1 MKKIITFAVLLLLSV
16 SFALPA
22 FAKEQK
28 FHYLESERDVVI
40 SVSWPTEQPKLTFK
54 APNGTVYDPLSEKEG
69 TLTVVNEK
77 SMYYVIK
84 NAPAGQWYV
93 DLDKLGNDTVEI
105 GMFDYQDAPVIESFT
120 LGEEK
125 DGRMDVSFRVTQDED
140 RSYSYKI
147 YAAVKKGGDEKE
159 LTSGSARTNSDVKTS
174 VDLRSLSSYSAYM
187 LKLYVWYSD
196 NETDYFDQVYSE
208 TFSYKNSDKAS
219 SMKDFG
225 LSVDPDA
232 ALLYVSWP
240 GIDYNADG
248 VLAAVFE
255 NDEAKPSFYDTYEPE
270 IGEVQLSYDPSAS
283 SVRVELSVMI
293 DGVYSDTMKKTAD
306 VANPPIS
313 LEDTTETNIPSLRLD
328 YKDLK
333 SAAVTVT
340 VGETENDLELDGTGT
355 MSVKLQDDWN
365 DVSVSYTDGNGV
377 NWLLSRRVF
386 VDRTAP
392 VLKMNDTYDGMVVSA
407 SELEISGNVA
417 DAYIVTVNGNQTE
430 IASDGTFTYKLQL
443 SGGENE
449 LTVTASDKFGNESR
463 YSAVITSTAG
473 GYSIPSSRSDSA
485 SGNSEMSALEKIFSP
500 DGFLWI
506 TLSGALCLMITVYA
520 IVFWRRGNKKTK
532 PDSTGKTV

>member
-125 DGRMDVSFRVTQDED
+125 DGRMDVSFRATQDED
-140 RSYSYKI
+140 RSYNYKI

-208 TFSYKNSDKAS
+208 PFSYKNSDKAS

-240 GIDYNADG
+240 GIDYDADG

-255 NDEAKPSFYDTYEPE
+255 NDETEPSFYDTYEPE

-283 SVRVELSVMI
+283 
-293 DGVYSDTMKKTAD
+293 
-306 VANPPIS
+306 
-313 LEDTTETNIPSLRLD
+313 
-328 YKDLK
+328 
-333 SAAVTVT
+333 
-340 VGETENDLELDGTGT
+340 
-355 MSVKLQDDWN
+355 
-365 DVSVSYTDGNGV
+365 
-377 NWLLSRRVF
+377 
-386 VDRTAP
+386 
-392 VLKMNDTYDGMVVSA
+392 
-407 SELEISGNVA
+407 
-417 DAYIVTVNGNQTE
+417 
-430 IASDGTFTYKLQL
+430 
-443 SGGENE
+443 
-449 LTVTASDKFGNESR
+449 
-463 YSAVITSTAG
+463 
-473 GYSIPSSRSDSA
+473 
-485 SGNSEMSALEKIFSP
+485 
-500 DGFLWI
+500 
-506 TLSGALCLMITVYA
+506 
-520 IVFWRRGNKKTK
+520 
-532 PDSTGKTV
+532 

>member
-1 MKKIITFAVLLLLSV
+1 M
-16 SFALPA
+16 
-22 FAKEQK
+22 
-28 FHYLESERDVVI
+28 
-40 SVSWPTEQPKLTFK
+40 
-54 APNGTVYDPLSEKEG
+54 
-69 TLTVVNEK
+69 
-77 SMYYVIK
+77 
-84 NAPAGQWYV
+84 
-93 DLDKLGNDTVEI
+93 
-105 GMFDYQDAPVIESFT
+105 
-120 LGEEK
+120 
-125 DGRMDVSFRVTQDED
+125 
-140 RSYSYKI
+140 
-147 YAAVKKGGDEKE
+147 
-159 LTSGSARTNSDVKTS
+159 
-174 VDLRSLSSYSAYM
+174 
-187 LKLYVWYSD
+187 
-196 NETDYFDQVYSE
+196 
-208 TFSYKNSDKAS
+208 
-219 SMKDFG
+219 
-225 LSVDPDA
+225 
-232 ALLYVSWP
+232 
-240 GIDYNADG
+240 
-248 VLAAVFE
+248 
-255 NDEAKPSFYDTYEPE
+255 
-270 IGEVQLSYDPSAS
+270 
-283 SVRVELSVMI
+283 
-293 DGVYSDTMKKTAD
+293 
-306 VANPPIS
+306 
-313 LEDTTETNIPSLRLD
+313 
-328 YKDLK
+328 
-333 SAAVTVT
+333 T

>member
-1 MKKIITFAVLLLLSV
+1 
-16 SFALPA
+16 
-22 FAKEQK
+22 
-28 FHYLESERDVVI
+28 
-40 SVSWPTEQPKLTFK
+40 
-54 APNGTVYDPLSEKEG
+54 
-69 TLTVVNEK
+69 
-77 SMYYVIK
+77 
-84 NAPAGQWYV
+84 
-93 DLDKLGNDTVEI
+93 
-105 GMFDYQDAPVIESFT
+105 
-120 LGEEK
+120 
-125 DGRMDVSFRVTQDED
+125 
-140 RSYSYKI
+140 
-147 YAAVKKGGDEKE
+147 
-159 LTSGSARTNSDVKTS
+159 
-174 VDLRSLSSYSAYM
+174 
-187 LKLYVWYSD
+187 
-196 NETDYFDQVYSE
+196 
-208 TFSYKNSDKAS
+208 
-219 SMKDFG
+219 
-225 LSVDPDA
+225 
-232 ALLYVSWP
+232 
-240 GIDYNADG
+240 
-248 VLAAVFE
+248 
-255 NDEAKPSFYDTYEPE
+255 
-270 IGEVQLSYDPSAS
+270 
-283 SVRVELSVMI
+283 
-293 DGVYSDTMKKTAD
+293 
-306 VANPPIS
+306 
-313 LEDTTETNIPSLRLD
+313 
-328 YKDLK
+328 
-333 SAAVTVT
+333 
-340 VGETENDLELDGTGT
+340 